1 MRKIIKCVPIN
12 SYHTQGVLLSFI
24 KVFLEKFGSGL
35 FIGIVAGISAGF
47 IFGIISMLM
56 NQSIWSR
63 DAEIREQATITKD
76 REVTRKGITM
86 ILGSLKNNSEDSM
99 RMFKI
104 KADLFDEN
112 GTFIEQC
119 SEYISDLD
127 AGKQTHFKIIC
138 KSCDSNKTIEHSSYK
153 IYLGGF

>member
-1 MRKIIKCVPIN
+1 MKIVKA
-12 SYHTQGVLLSFI
+12 
-24 KVFLEKFGSGL
+24 FLTKFGSAL

-47 IFGIISMLM
+47 IFGIISLLM
-56 NQSIWSR
+56 NQSYWTK

-86 ILGSLKNNSEDSM
+86 ILGNLKNNSEDSM

-112 GTFIEQC
+112 GTFVEQC
-119 SEYISDLD
+119 SDYISDLD